1 MPFIELRGI
10 TKSYGGTLALAD
22 LDLELREGEVHAI
35 CGENGAGKSTLN
47 RILAGLIS
55 PDSGEILINGRAK
68 CFGSVADAEATGISI
83 VHQESAAFLD
93 LDGVENHQI
102 MHEPGAWWLNRK
114 AMSQRSAASLAEL
127 GEAFPLSRPLEDCSV
142 AERQMIAIGRAVAC
156 NCRLLILDEPTS
168 SLSSRE
174 AQALFATVQ
183 SLKSKGTA
191 ILYVSHRLEEIF
203 ELADRVTVLRD
214 GRWVT
219 TDLVSETSPKELVTA
234 MVGRDVEFQR
244 RDPAPKGEV
253 VLEVR
258 GLQTGIVRD
267 CSFQVSAGEVLGIG
281 GLIGAGRSEIARA
294 LFGLEK
300 PEKGVLLVGGI
311 PLKPG
316 VGNAIQSGIALV
328 PEDRQHEGLNLEF
341 PIQENLVMAFRP
353 GDAQWI
359 DHQKE
364 STVATRVIQELDIR
378 CSSAEA
384 AVQSLSGGNQQKVLL
399 GKWLSENPKVLIL
412 DEPTRGVDVGAK
424 DQIHRLIDDLA
435 KKGVAI
441 IVISSELNELIAL
454 SDRILVMRQGE
465 VAGELKELDR
475 TSERVLEIALP
486 TETAVRSKSASRAIR
501 REWSVLAL
509 LAGLMVVSGL
519 VNPAFLGFDNLRDMA
534 VKVAPVI
541 IAASF
546 ATLVI
551 LAREIDISV
560 GSLMGLCGAVLG
572 VAASTDRLGL
582 SPVVAGALCIG
593 VGLAGGL
600 INGVLVAYARI
611 PSIIVTLGTLTLF
624 RGVTELVL
632 GGKWIENVPPGLRFL
647 GSGSWGGVPLVAGMA
662 VICVLIAAWI
672 LRRTRFGLRTYA
684 LGSNPQAA
692 KLVGI
697 QETKIRLAIFA
708 LAGLAASIAALFS
721 ATQLQVIE
729 SGFGSGF
736 ELTVIASVVVGG
748 TSIRGGRGT
757 VIGTVIG
764 AVLLGIISTA
774 LIFLKLGESATY
786 WERAIQ
792 GTVIL
797 LAILADFLAG
807 KRK

>member
-1 MPFIELRGI
+1 
-10 TKSYGGTLALAD
+10 
-22 LDLELREGEVHAI
+22 
-35 CGENGAGKSTLN
+35 
-47 RILAGLIS
+47 
-55 PDSGEILINGRAK
+55 
-68 CFGSVADAEATGISI
+68 
-83 VHQESAAFLD
+83 
-93 LDGVENHQI
+93 
-102 MHEPGAWWLNRK
+102 
-114 AMSQRSAASLAEL
+114 
-127 GEAFPLSRPLEDCSV
+127 
-142 AERQMIAIGRAVAC
+142 
-156 NCRLLILDEPTS
+156 
-168 SLSSRE
+168 
-174 AQALFATVQ
+174 
-183 SLKSKGTA
+183 
-191 ILYVSHRLEEIF
+191 
-203 ELADRVTVLRD
+203 
-214 GRWVT
+214 
-219 TDLVSETSPKELVTA
+219 
-234 MVGRDVEFQR
+234 
-244 RDPAPKGEV
+244 
-253 VLEVR
+253 
-258 GLQTGIVRD
+258 
-267 CSFQVSAGEVLGIG
+267 
-281 GLIGAGRSEIARA
+281 
-294 LFGLEK
+294 
-300 PEKGVLLVGGI
+300 
-311 PLKPG
+311 
-316 VGNAIQSGIALV
+316 
-328 PEDRQHEGLNLEF
+328 
-341 PIQENLVMAFRP
+341 
-353 GDAQWI
+353 
-359 DHQKE
+359 
-364 STVATRVIQELDIR
+364 
-378 CSSAEA
+378 
-384 AVQSLSGGNQQKVLL
+384 
-399 GKWLSENPKVLIL
+399 
-412 DEPTRGVDVGAK
+412 
-424 DQIHRLIDDLA
+424 
-435 KKGVAI
+435 
-441 IVISSELNELIAL
+441 
-454 SDRILVMRQGE
+454 
-465 VAGELKELDR
+465 
-475 TSERVLEIALP
+475 
-486 TETAVRSKSASRAIR
+486 
-501 REWSVLAL
+501 
-509 LAGLMVVSGL
+509 
-519 VNPAFLGFDNLRDMA
+519 MA

-662 VICVLIAAWI
+662 VICVLFAAWI